1 MTTFLGNPVT
11 LEGEQLQVGEM
22 MPDFEVTSVDLT
34 PIKPTEEKGP
44 KIILS
49 VPSVDTGVC
58 SMELGKFLNFIKGQ
72 DDVKVVSVSMDLPF
86 ALERWNKMEDNKQ
99 LVTTSDFKDHDF
111 AKKTGTRMEENG
123 LLTRAV
129 FVTDKD
135 GKLVHVEYVDEVSHE
150 PDYDAALQAAGLTDV
165 K

>member
-34 PIKPTEEKGP
+34 PIKPMEEKGP

-86 ALERWNKMEDNKQ
+86 ALDRWNKMEDNKQ
-99 LVTTSDFKDHDF
+99 LITTSDFKDHDF

-129 FVTDKD
+129 FVTDED